1 MHIMQTMFTNED
13 TLIAITALGARLRA
27 ARIDK
32 GDSQA
37 LFARRLGVSVPT
49 LRDME
54 KGAPTVSVGAWAAA
68 LWMLSRLSDLDPVLE
83 KQESLF
89 ERAARARKPRQRA
102 AKGKQVLRTI
112 RGAG

>member
-1 MHIMQTMFTNED
+1 MFSNED
-13 TLIAITALGARLRA
+13 TLHTIASLGARLRT

-37 LFARRLGVSVPT
+37 LFAKRLGVSVPT

-54 KGAPTVSVGAWAAA
+54 KGSLTVSVGAWAAA
-68 LWMLSRLSDLDPVLE
+68 LWMLSRLSDLDPVLQ

-89 ERAARARKPRQRA
+89 ERAARAQKQRQRA
-102 AKGKQVLRTI
+102 SKGKQTLRATKVT
-112 RGAG
+112 G

>member
-1 MHIMQTMFTNED
+1 MFTNEE
-13 TLIAITALGARLRA
+13 TARAIAMLGARLRA

-37 LFARRLGVSVPT
+37 LFAKRLGVSIPT

-54 KGAPTVSVGAWAAA
+54 KGSLTVSVGAWAAA
-68 LWMLSRLSDLDPVLE
+68 FWMLSRLADLDPVLE

-89 ERAARARKPRQRA
+89 ERAARAQKPRQRV
-102 AKGKQVLRTI
+102 AKGKQKSRATREGEVR
-112 RGAG
+112 

>member
-1 MHIMQTMFTNED
+1 MFSNED
-13 TLIAITALGARLRA
+13 TLHTIAALGARLRT

-37 LFARRLGVSVPT
+37 LFAKRLGVSVPT

-54 KGAPTVSVGAWAAA
+54 KGSLTVSIGAWVAA
-68 LWMLSRLSDLDPVLE
+68 LWMLSRLFDLDSVLQ

-89 ERAARARKPRQRA
+89 ERAARAQKPRQRA
-102 AKGKQVLRTI
+102 SKAKPALRVV
-112 RGAG
+112 RGTG

>member
-1 MHIMQTMFTNED
+1 MFSNED
-13 TLIAITALGARLRA
+13 TLHTIAALGARLRT

-37 LFARRLGVSVPT
+37 LFAKRLGVSVPT

-54 KGAPTVSVGAWAAA
+54 KGSLTVSIGAWVAA
-68 LWMLSRLSDLDPVLE
+68 LWMLSRLFDLDSVLQ

-89 ERAARARKPRQRA
+89 ERAARAQKPRQRA
-102 AKGKQVLRTI
+102 SKAKPALRVV
-112 RGAG
+112 RGPG

>member
-1 MHIMQTMFTNED
+1 MFSNED
-13 TLIAITALGARLRA
+13 TLHTIAALGARLRT

-37 LFARRLGVSVPT
+37 LFAQRLGVSVPT

-54 KGAPTVSVGAWAAA
+54 KGSLTVSVGTWAAA
-68 LWMLSRLSDLDPVLE
+68 LWMLSRLSDLDPVLQ

-89 ERAARARKPRQRA
+89 ERAARAQKPRQRA
-102 AKGKQVLRTI
+102 SKGKPTLRSI
-112 RGAG
+112 RGTG

>member
-1 MHIMQTMFTNED
+1 MFSNED
-13 TLIAITALGARLRA
+13 TLHAIATLGARLRT

-37 LFARRLGVSVPT
+37 LFAKRLGVSVPT

-54 KGAPTVSVGAWAAA
+54 TGSLTVSVGAWAAA
-68 LWMLSRLSDLDPVLE
+68 LWMLSRLSDLDPVLQ

-89 ERAARARKPRQRA
+89 ERAARAPKPRQRA
-102 AKGKQVLRTI
+102 SKGKSTLPAG
-112 RGAG
+112 RGTG